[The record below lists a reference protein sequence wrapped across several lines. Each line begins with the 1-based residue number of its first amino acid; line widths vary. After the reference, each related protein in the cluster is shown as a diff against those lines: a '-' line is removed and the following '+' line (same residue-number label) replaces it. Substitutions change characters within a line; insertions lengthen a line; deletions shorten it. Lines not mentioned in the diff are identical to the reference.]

1 MACPAI
7 ITGDSFLSRVLTH
20 IDCQAQVL
28 GSYGY
33 QALGQPGS
41 TASLAMTGMLTLFIA
56 LFGIRLLFGPAP
68 GARDV
73 VFDVLKIGI
82 VLALA
87 FSWPAFR
94 TLIYDVTLKAPA
106 EIAAEIGA
114 PSANGASFAQRLQDA
129 DNAIVRLTGMGTGR
143 DTGVLLDS
151 EAPGG
156 NFREIAL
163 LDENSMG
170 WARLAWLAGIIGS
183 LALLRIAA
191 GLLLAIAPLAAGLL
205 LFEQTRGIFAGWLR
219 GLVLAMT
226 GSLGVTVVLGV
237 ELAVIGPWLD
247 DALRLRALGYA
258 TPSAPTELFAMTLG
272 FAIVQF
278 GMIALLARV
287 AWTRGWVSMPQ
298 PTFASSTILGERAL
312 PALHPAIDSY
322 AGSRAQRISD
332 NVETMVHRE
341 QAGDRERM
349 SRRSFAPAARDTAT
363 PTATAEGS
371 MPASP
376 RLGSSWRRTA
386 PRTSM
391 AGRTRDSRR

>member
-1 MACPAI
+1 MACPPI
-7 ITGDSFLSRVLTH
+7 ITGDSFLLRVLTH
-20 IDCQAQVL
+20 IDCQAQFL

-33 QALGQPGS
+33 QTLGQPGS
-41 TASLAMTGMLTLFIA
+41 TASLVMTGMLTLFIA
-56 LFGIRLLFGPAP
+56 LFGIRLLFGPPP

-94 TLIYDVTLKAPA
+94 TLVYDVTLKAPA
-106 EIAAEIGA
+106 DMAAEIGA
-114 PSANGASFAQRLQDA
+114 PSATGEGFAQQLQNA
-129 DNAIVRLTGMGTGR
+129 DNAMVRLTGFGTGR
-143 DTGVLLDS
+143 NSGALIDA

-156 NFREIAL
+156 TFREAAL
-163 LDENSMG
+163 QDESSFG
-170 WARLAWLAGIIGS
+170 GARLIWLAGIIGS
-183 LALLRIAA
+183 LALLRILA

-219 GLVLAMT
+219 GLVLAMA

-237 ELAVIGPWLD
+237 ELAAIGPWLD

-272 FAIVQF
+272 FGIVQF

-287 AWTRGWVSMPQ
+287 AWTRGWVTLPRLNV
-298 PTFASSTILGERAL
+298 ASPSILGERAL
-312 PALHPAIDSY
+312 PALQPAMDSY

-332 NVETMVHRE
+332 SVETMVHRE
-341 QAGDRERM
+341 QAGERERM
-349 SRRSFAPAARDTAT
+349 GWRSLTAGPRDAAT
-363 PTATAEGS
+363 PTATAEGAL
-371 MPASP
+371 PLGP
-376 RLGSSWRRTA
+376 RLGSSWRRA
-386 PRTSM
+386 SSRVSM
-391 AGRTRDSRR
+391 AARGRDARR